1 VRLLLDTQV
10 ALWWLTASPR
20 LSKSSRELMA
30 SSPCAVSVASVWEVD
45 LKHRLG
51 KLPIAPARFRD
62 EMRSAGATVLSVTDE
77 HVLTR
82 VKAAES
88 HRDPFDRL
96 LLSVAEAENLVLL
109 TADTALIA
117 LGGQEP
123 RLPIRR
129 A

>member
-1 VRLLLDTQV
+1 V
-10 ALWWLTASPR
+10 AHRQPAALPVGAGVHGR
-20 LSKSSRELMA
+20 
-30 SSPCAVSVASVWEVD
+30 SPCAVSVASVWEVD

-51 KLPIAPARFRD
+51 QLPVAPARFRD

-77 HVLTR
+77 HILTR
-82 VKAAES
+82 VNAAES

-109 TADTALIA
+109 TADPALIA
-117 LGGQEP
+117 LGRQESC
-123 RLPIRR
+123 LPIRH